1 MAKTAI
7 DKNQY
12 TYLTNMANG
21 RTETGGVANAGQRAW
36 AKAQLAN
43 STYTPPKTTSP
54 ATKLATTY
62 PTTSTTAPNTT
73 GNVGMS
79 AVQAAAATA
88 AKSFK
93 TPTTATTTFTPRLEQ
108 TVNNFQKAVN
118 TQFNYDPNSDQAFQ
132 SYLAQAKKALALN
145 QANTNARLYANGQGD
160 SSYSEALARQM
171 ANNATSDI
179 ANQMITTYLPQAY
192 KQYQD
197 NLANQQDLYNMQYQQ
212 DVTTPMN
219 EAQLTGNYLPG
230 PAREAIQNL
239 VGLKQQAEAQGVTAD
254 QRNVLSQQADK
265 IRSFL
270 RTQGIN
276 PDLFA
281 STVNSNQASQNANNV
296 AGTRTLAGQEADL
309 NRQNAN
315 LNAALNVGQA
325 SGRLLT
331 PQSDWSGLYRQAA
344 NAETPL
350 NYQAQQQQIQN
361 LWAVAD
367 ATGTIPDQLADMYG
381 IPRGTPTQAA
391 KQFAMNYALDQ
402 RQVGISAMNAAT
414 SRMNAN
420 AGISSDRFNQLM
432 DVWKAT
438 GKAPSGLESYGIQ
451 AGQALPGTSTTSTS
465 VSAKES
471 ANNLSQ
477 AKSNLSGL
485 SKEEAMQYAQGIAG
499 YLTDADYRS
508 LLNYIDDMD

>member
-1 MAKTAI
+1 MAKSTI

-12 TYLTNMANG
+12 TYLNNMANG

-43 STYTPPKTTSP
+43 STYTPPKTTST

-118 TQFNYDPNSDQAFQ
+118 TQFTYDPNSDQAFQ

-230 PAREAIQNL
+230 TAREAIQNL
-239 VGLKQQAEAQGVTAD
+239 LGLKQQAEAQGVTAD

-331 PQSDWSGLYRQAA
+331 PQSDWSGLYRQAT
-344 NAETPL
+344 NPNTPL
-350 NYQAQQQQIQN
+350 NYEAQLNQAKMEQ
-361 LWAVAD
+361 D
-367 ATGTIPDQLADMYG
+367 
-381 IPRGTPTQAA
+381 A
-391 KQFAMNYALDQ
+391 KQFAEQMGYNWANLNQDQQQFFANLAQ
-402 RQVGISAMNAAT
+402 RQKEFEYQQQQDALKQSSPDDPYQQFNDVASVIDKSTQYTTDALGNKT
-414 SRMNAN
+414 LAN
-420 AGISSDRFNQLM
+420 RDAIERQILN
-432 DVWKAT
+432 
-438 GKAPSGLESYGIQ
+438 SGLPEYQMWQLYQRYGI
-451 AGQALPGTSTTSTS
+451 PWEGTVPSP
-465 VSAKES
+465 
-471 ANNLSQ
+471 N
-477 AKSNLSGL
+477 
-485 SKEEAMQYAQGIAG
+485 
-499 YLTDADYRS
+499 
-508 LLNYIDDMD
+508 